1 MTALENEI
9 LEIINEVTECCYTGR
24 LSVMQEDDGYTLR
37 LGLNTPNAPTVLYY
51 QGSVEDFKKYV
62 PNLPDIDMDDVKE
75 YFLKKE
81 KSELVRL
88 GIITE
93 FC

>member
-24 LSVMQEDDGYTLR
+24 LSVIQEDDGYTLR

-51 QGSVEDFKKYV
+51 QGSVEDFKEY
-62 PNLPDIDMDDVKE
+62 IKE
-75 YFLKKE
+75 EIKRRRYPEIEYWNTLKE
-81 KSELVRL
+81 PF
-88 GIITE
+88 II
-93 FC
+93 